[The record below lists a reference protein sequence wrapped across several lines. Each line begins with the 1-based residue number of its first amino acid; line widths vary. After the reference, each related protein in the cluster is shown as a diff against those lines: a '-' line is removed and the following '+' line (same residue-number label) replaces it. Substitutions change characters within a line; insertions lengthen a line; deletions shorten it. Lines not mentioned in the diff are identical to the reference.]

1 MLSRK
6 ISSSASRRKG
16 PVKRLVGSML
26 QQHEEEVKKDK
37 RTSSDPTQLLSVKQ
51 NINFEFQHKCR

>member
-51 NINFEFQHKCR
+51 NINFEF